1 MTVPEKETELQWVC
15 SLTRSAVG
23 HPPWAESSAYLSP
36 GDKPD
41 EKLGEE
47 GWFLAQIGPCRSCPW
62 TTQVELELSQ
72 LHLVNHT
79 IILVTQLVKSL
90 PAVWETRV
98 QSLGRGDPLE
108 REIAT
113 HSSIL
118 AWRIPWREE
127 PGGLQSMGSGRVGH
141 D

>member
-1 MTVPEKETELQWVC
+1 MSVPEKETELQWVC

-47 GWFLAQIGPCRSCPW
+47 GWFLAQIDPCRSCPW

-118 AWRIPWREE
+118 AWRTPWREE
-127 PGGLQSMGSGRVGH
+127 PGGLQSMGLQTVRHV
-141 D
+141 